1 MTIKVRRYLFYLFSH
16 VSEQYAHTHTH
27 SLSLSLSLSAKRT
40 HFWRALSSRVS
51 KGPLS
56 PKSGETSKVAF
67 DAFKSPKH
75 EGRPIFNCSSAFHQ
89 RLFQEKKKDKTEKE
103 KKNRKLVTEWK
114 RREKI
119 GLQNRFGDRRETT
132 VTETGG
138 RTRFPDRSTRK
149 STRYE
154 QSEVKISYKQLAR
167 PGVKS
172 GANNYF

>member
-1 MTIKVRRYLFYLFSH
+1 M
-16 VSEQYAHTHTH
+16 HTHTH
-27 SLSLSLSLSAKRT
+27 TLSLSLSLSLPRGHIFGERSLLAFQRV
-40 HFWRALSSRVS
+40 HFLRKVVKLPKLLSTRSKAQSTKAGQFLIARARFISDYFR
-51 KGPLS
+51 
-56 PKSGETSKVAF
+56 
-67 DAFKSPKH
+67 
-75 EGRPIFNCSSAFHQ
+75 
-89 RLFQEKKKDKTEKE
+89 KKKQNKTEKE
-103 KKNRKLVTEWK
+103 KKNRELVTEWK